1 MIATLRCAHRWIWGV
16 LSLAVPALVVAAWSV
31 RPRAELDG
39 RGGSSSR
46 FDRIDG
52 EDGRIV
58 ALEGTALTFVPA
70 RAHGS
75 IRQDGTVAVVL
86 REQAPLALAYWSKT
100 PADGS
105 SLPNDAVLLGP
116 VDSERVA
123 ELKPPTG
130 AGTLV
135 IYSLGHHTVLT
146 RASWPLDE
154 ARGG

>member
-1 MIATLRCAHRWIWGV
+1 MIAPLRRAHRWIWGA
-16 LSLAVPALVVAAWSV
+16 LSLAVPALVIAAWSV
-31 RPRAELDG
+31 RPRAELED
-39 RGGSSSR
+39 RRDSPSR
-46 FDRIDG
+46 FDEIT
-52 EDGRIV
+52 
-58 ALEGTALTFVPA
+58 ALEGKALTFVPV
-70 RAHGS
+70 RAQGS

-105 SLPNDAVLLGP
+105 SLPSDAVLLGP

-123 ELKPPTG
+123 ELKPPIG

-146 RASWPLDE
+146 RATWPLDE
-154 ARGG
+154 TRGG